1 MDETIE
7 KLDQYLQVLRP
18 EFYSQLNNPLTDEQI
33 DTLEDYYKL
42 EIPTDLRILYK
53 WKNGQN
59 MNCYDSFVN
68 NCMFIPLNQALFDA
82 SELNMMIGT
91 DFEIENWWNENW
103 IPIFQNGGGD
113 SICYDVKGIFT
124 GQKNQL
130 IEFWHA
136 DNDRNI
142 ISGSLESF
150 LTKLIVFY
158 EAKDNIDFDE
168 FFRIRNIDG
177 YPKRFIVE

>member
-7 KLDQYLQVLRP
+7 KLNQYLSVLRP

-42 EIPTDLRILYK
+42 QIPTDLRILYK

-68 NCMFIPLNQALFDA
+68 NSMFIPLNQALFDA

-91 DFEIENWWNENW
+91 DFEIENW
-103 IPIFQNGGGD
+103 
-113 SICYDVKGIFT
+113 
-124 GQKNQL
+124 
-130 IEFWHA
+130 
-136 DNDRNI
+136 
-142 ISGSLESF
+142 
-150 LTKLIVFY
+150 
-158 EAKDNIDFDE
+158 
-168 FFRIRNIDG
+168 
-177 YPKRFIVE
+177 